1 MINSPPPVQASG
13 GLLICGLTA
22 HRATPATLPAVMPTH
37 CEFVINTKTARALG
51 LQLAQSLVLQA
62 TELIN

>member
-1 MINSPPPVQASG
+1 
-13 GLLICGLTA
+13 
-22 HRATPATLPAVMPTH
+22 MPTY

-51 LQLAQSLVLQA
+51 LQLARSMVLQA

>member
-1 MINSPPPVQASG
+1 
-13 GLLICGLTA
+13 
-22 HRATPATLPAVMPTH
+22 MPTH

-51 LQLAQSLVLQA
+51 VQLAQSLVLQA